1 MEEGWR
7 EKMKKENI
15 SIILNKEKRDIHVL
29 PNELLINVIREEL
42 GLTGAKCGCGMG
54 QCGSCTV
61 LINGSPVLSCL
72 TLAVAVDGAEIT
84 TIEGFERPD
93 GTLDRLQESFIDN
106 SAIQCG
112 FCTPGM
118 VLMGND
124 LLAKNQSP
132 TEDEIRAHIKGNIC
146 RCTGYYGIVR
156 AIKHA
161 AVR

>member
-1 MEEGWR
+1 
-7 EKMKKENI
+7 MKKKTI
-15 SIILNKEKRDIHVL
+15 SITLNKEKREFSVF
-29 PNELLINVIREEL
+29 PNDLLINVIRVEL
-42 GLTGAKCGCGMG
+42 GLTGTKHACGMG

-61 LINGSPVLSCL
+61 LVEGTPVLSCL

-84 TIEGFERPD
+84 TIEGFEGPD
-93 GTLDRLQESFIDN
+93 GTLDGLQESFIEN

-118 VLMGND
+118 ILMGKD
-124 LLAKNQSP
+124 LLTKNPSP

-161 AVR
+161 AAK

>member
-7 EKMKKENI
+7 KKMKKQSI
-15 SIILNKEKRDIHVL
+15 SIKINNEKKEISVL
-29 PNELLINVIREEL
+29 PNELLINVIREEM
-42 GLTGAKCGCGMG
+42 GLTGTKCGCGMG

-61 LINGSPVLSCL
+61 LIDGTPVLSCL
-72 TLAVAVDGAEIT
+72 TLALTVDGAEIT
-84 TIEGFERPD
+84 TIEGFERSD
-93 GTLDRLQESFIDN
+93 GTLDKLQESFIDN

-118 VLMGND
+118 VLMGSD
-124 LLAKNQSP
+124 LLTKNPSP
-132 TEDEIRAHIKGNIC
+132 TEVEIRAHIKGNIC

>member
-1 MEEGWR
+1 
-7 EKMKKENI
+7 MKKKNI
-15 SIILNKEKRDIHVL
+15 SIVLNNEKRDIDVL
-29 PNELLINVIREEL
+29 PNELLINVIREVL
-42 GLTGAKCGCGMG
+42 GLTGTKCGCGMG

-61 LINGSPVLSCL
+61 LIDGTPVLSCL
-72 TLAVAVDGAEIT
+72 TLAVTVDGAEIT

-93 GTLDRLQESFIDN
+93 GTLDKLQDSFIDN

-118 VLMGND
+118 VLMGSD
-124 LLAKNQSP
+124 LLSKNPSP

-156 AIKHA
+156 AIKNA
-161 AVR
+161 AINNQ